1 MQILRQAQYLKHGQ
15 YGLGV
20 VTQSNAD
27 RTTIDFD
34 LHGIK
39 KFVTNLLVVEL
50 LPGQAPAKL
59 VPPKHRKAKAS
70 RPSAAVQE
78 KTPAL

>member
-1 MQILRQAQYLKHGQ
+1 MQVLRQAQYLKHDQ

-34 LHGIK
+34 LHGVK
-39 KFVTNLLVVEL
+39 KFVTSLLVAEL
-50 LPGQAPAKL
+50 LPGQAPAK
-59 VPPKHRKAKAS
+59 PAAAKHRRAKA
-70 RPSAAVQE
+70 PAAAAAQS
-78 KTPAL
+78 KTPPQ

>member
-1 MQILRQAQYLKHGQ
+1 MQILRHAQYVKHFQ

-20 VTQSNAD
+20 VVDSNAD

-39 KFVTNLLVVEL
+39 KFVTHIMMVEL
-50 LPGQAPAKL
+50 MAGEAPAKAS
-59 VPPKHRKAKAS
+59 PPKRSRKLSA
-70 RPSAAVQE
+70 PSAAAQA
-78 KTPAL
+78 KANPR

>member
-1 MQILRQAQYLKHGQ
+1 MQILRQAQYLKHGH

-39 KFVTNLLVVEL
+39 KFVTSLLVAEL
-50 LPGQAPAKL
+50 LPGQAPAR
-59 VPPKHRKAKAS
+59 PATPKHRAGKKSRASAPAQDKAAP
-70 RPSAAVQE
+70 R
-78 KTPAL
+78 

>member
-1 MQILRQAQYLKHGQ
+1 MQILRQAQYLKHDQ

-20 VTQSNAD
+20 VTASNAE

-39 KFVTNLLVVEL
+39 KFVTSLLVAEL
-50 LPGQAPAKL
+50 LPGAAPARPAL
-59 VPPKHRKAKAS
+59 PKHRTKKS
-70 RPSAAVQE
+70 PTSAAA
-78 KTPAL
+78 KPNPGSR

>member
-1 MQILRQAQYLKHGQ
+1 MQILRHAQYVKHFQ

-20 VTQSNAD
+20 VVGSNAD

-39 KFVTNLLVVEL
+39 KFVTPLMMVEL
-50 LPGQAPAKL
+50 MAGEAPAKAA
-59 VPPKHRKAKAS
+59 PPKRSRKLSAPPAAAQAKADL
-70 RPSAAVQE
+70 R
-78 KTPAL
+78 